1 MVHGPQAALRLLAA
15 AEADPGLAGHHRVHV
30 VRAHLLDMT
39 GDHDAAR
46 AHYQL
51 AARQTLSIPEQRY
64 LASRARPPLTPP
76 GTAWT
81 QATPPV
87 TD

>member
-1 MVHGPQAALRLLAA
+1 
-15 AEADPGLAGHHRVHV
+15 
-30 VRAHLLDMT
+30 MT

-64 LASRARPPLTPP
+64 LASRARTSTTSPDMP
-76 GTAWT
+76 
-81 QATPPV
+81 
-87 TD
+87 